1 MNNNNRKEV
10 IKVTHLSKTFRLSYK
25 QRKENKTD
33 DKYLKAVDDLSFSL
47 YEGEIYGLLGP
58 NGAGKTTTLRMLATL
73 FTPSSGNIYLDGK
86 DIQNNLE
93 ETRRNIG
100 FLTSELKLDNFFT
113 PDYTFDF
120 FAELYGLDKAERV
133 RRKEILFN
141 QFGIDE
147 YRYKKIGELSS
158 GMKQKVSLAISLIH
172 NPQIII
178 YDEPTNGLDII
189 ASKAVEDYLLKL
201 KDENKSIIISTH
213 ILPLVEKLSDR
224 IGVIIDG
231 KMQFEG
237 NKEEVKNLGGLE
249 KLFFDLYDEARDE
262 IDA

>member
-1 MNNNNRKEV
+1 MDNNSQKEIV
-10 IKVTHLSKTFRLSYK
+10 KVTKLSKTFRLSYK

-73 FTPSSGNIYLDGK
+73 LTPSSGNIYLDDK
-86 DIQNNLE
+86 DIQKNLE

-120 FAELYGLDKAERV
+120 FAELYGLDKTQRM
-133 RRKEILFN
+133 RRKEILFY

-172 NPQIII
+172 DPKIII
-178 YDEPTNGLDII
+178 YDEPTNGLDLI

-201 KDENKSIIISTH
+201 KEENKSIIISTH

-224 IGVIIDG
+224 IGIIIAG

-237 NKEEVKNLGGLE
+237 NKKEVSNLGGLE
-249 KLFFDLYDEARDE
+249 KLFFDIYQKVRDE
-262 IDA
+262 EDA